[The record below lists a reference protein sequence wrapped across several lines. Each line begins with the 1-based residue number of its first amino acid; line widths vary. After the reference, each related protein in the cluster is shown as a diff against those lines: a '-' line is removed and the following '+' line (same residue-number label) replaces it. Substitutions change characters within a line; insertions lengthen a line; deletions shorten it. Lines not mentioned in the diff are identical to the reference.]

1 MADVGQITTRAKLEV
16 ERARARHGSVDILV
30 TTFRRFS
37 ANDGGVLAAALT
49 YYTFFSVFPLLLFAA
64 SAVGYLTFLSG
75 GIRESLLRSGIEGVP
90 LLNQILTFDMLES
103 LQENRGTLAIVG
115 SLLALYSGS
124 GAVVALEHALNRI
137 NCARDEETFFGKRI
151 KSLKWLGFLG
161 VGALASF
168 GTTALVQIAA
178 SKIGSGAG
186 VEFLL
191 GVVLSVLSIG
201 VNTGIFAT
209 AFKLLPNK
217 ERSWRDVLPGAV
229 IAATAF
235 EILKLLGARYLGAGA
250 EGRSQTFGAFSA
262 AAGLL
267 VASYLLSQ
275 IILLAAEV
283 NAVLAERRETRSS
296 QVERSQQEA

>member
-103 LQENRGTLAIVG
+103 LKENRGTLAFVG
-115 SLLALYSGS
+115 LLLALYSGS

-161 VGALASF
+161 VATLASF
-168 GTTALVQIAA
+168 GTTALVKIG
-178 SKIGSGAG
+178 SKIGSGAA

-191 GVVLSVLSIG
+191 AVVLSVLSIG
-201 VNTGIFAT
+201 MNTGIFAT

-296 QVERSQQEA
+296 QVERSQEA

>member
-1 MADVGQITTRAKLEV
+1 M
-16 ERARARHGSVDILV
+16 
-30 TTFRRFS
+30 
-37 ANDGGVLAAALT
+37 
-49 YYTFFSVFPLLLFAA
+49 
-64 SAVGYLTFLSG
+64 
-75 GIRESLLRSGIEGVP
+75 
-90 LLNQILTFDMLES
+90 
-103 LQENRGTLAIVG
+103 
-115 SLLALYSGS
+115 
-124 GAVVALEHALNRI
+124 NRI

>member
-75 GIRESLLRSGIEGVP
+75 DIRESLLRSGIEGVP

-103 LQENRGTLAIVG
+103 LKENRGTLAIVG
-115 SLLALYSGS
+115 LLLALYSGS

-137 NCARDEETFFGKRI
+137 NCVEDEETFFGKRI

-178 SKIGSGAG
+178 SKIGSGAV

-201 VNTGIFAT
+201 VNTGVFAT

-250 EGRSQTFGAFSA
+250 EGRSQTFGAFAA